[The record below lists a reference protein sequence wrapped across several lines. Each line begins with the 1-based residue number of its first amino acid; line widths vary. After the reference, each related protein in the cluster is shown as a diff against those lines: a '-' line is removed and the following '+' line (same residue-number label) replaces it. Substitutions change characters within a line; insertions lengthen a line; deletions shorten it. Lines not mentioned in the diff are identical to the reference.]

1 MFQVAQLNLFL
12 CSLYSQYPGSS
23 GTDQWSGGL
32 VTVYRNS
39 NSGCMK
45 NIFSFLMLYLLWLPA
60 VGQQALTA
68 GAADFDKKWLRSGRT
83 EMGYYVW
90 NENKWA
96 ELYSFAYD
104 IHATPKTVSVY
115 THLKS
120 LYSED
125 QWTDTAVSEAGTFKP
140 IYRSSFSN
148 EKEYVLRFGQ
158 DVSGYYYDKK
168 NKKKEAIKEAAGNS
182 FFESYTYPYLLSL
195 LPLSSGYKK
204 DLPVYEYKPGRSDH
218 VKLARIQSVKTNLYV
233 SQLTGEHKVW
243 QVSVLEEA
251 TNDQYEYYIDKVD
264 RRIWKI
270 EIRSGNQNLLLL
282 NKEIDFNPFTKPF
295 NKEETLQLITGG
307 NAVISGQA
315 FARDNENEGLLKGMA
330 VLNINKKQY
339 ARQGTTIVLIPYTP
353 FFKEW
358 IKLNEA
364 SRKKG
369 RSIPLPKEAA
379 ACIKVATVYDD
390 KGNFEFVNLMPGDYL
405 LYTEFGYVH
414 TSHRTEVVGY
424 TDTYINGMFQGT
436 SANTQVNTYATNAAA
451 SIKKVVTISKE
462 GETVAVKLKK
472 TR

>member
-1 MFQVAQLNLFL
+1 
-12 CSLYSQYPGSS
+12 
-23 GTDQWSGGL
+23 
-32 VTVYRNS
+32 
-39 NSGCMK
+39 MK
-45 NIFSFLMLYLLWLPA
+45 NILGSILLQLLLLSAAAQHPA
-60 VGQQALTA
+60 AP
-68 GAADFDKKWLRSGRT
+68 GAADFNNKWLRNGLT

-90 NENKWA
+90 NEGKWA
-96 ELYSFAYD
+96 ELYSFTYA

-115 THLKS
+115 TQLKS
-120 LYSED
+120 LYSAD

-148 EKEYVLRFGQ
+148 DKEYVLRFGQ

-168 NKKKEAIKEAAGNS
+168 FKKREVIKEAAGNS
-182 FFESYTYPYLLSL
+182 FFESYTYPYLLGL

-204 DLPVYEYKPGRSDH
+204 DLPVYEFKQGRSGN
-218 VKLARIQSVKTNLYV
+218 VKLARIQSVKTNVYV

-251 TNDQYEYYIDKVD
+251 TGDQYEYYIDKDD

-270 EIRSGNQNLLLL
+270 EVRSGNQNLLLL
-282 NKEIDFNPFTKPF
+282 NKEIDYNPFSTTF
-295 NKEETLQLITGG
+295 NKEETLRLITGG

-330 VLNINKKQY
+330 ILNINKKQF
-339 ARQGTTIVLIPYTP
+339 AQQGTTIVLIPYTP

-436 SANTQVNTYATNAAA
+436 SANTEVNTYATNAAA
-451 SIKKVVTISKE
+451 SIKKVVTINKN
-462 GETVAVKLKK
+462 GETLSVKLKK